1 MYQFLFTKNSIKY
14 IARIFLHLTKAYEV
28 LSDPKK
34 RREYDEKLKAKLH
47 QKERIEKFDA
57 KRRQM
62 KEGIREKKKKKKKK

>member
-1 MYQFLFTKNSIKY
+1 
-14 IARIFLHLTKAYEV
+14 V

-34 RREYDEKLKAKLH
+34 RREYDEKLKAKLQ

-62 KEGIREKKKKKKKK
+62 KEGFYLIKIISNFKFQKSHFKF

>member
-1 MYQFLFTKNSIKY
+1 M
-14 IARIFLHLTKAYEV
+14 

-34 RREYDEKLKAKLH
+34 RREYDEKLKAKLQ

-62 KEGIREKKKKKKKK
+62 KEGFYLIKIISNFKFQKSHFKF

>member
-1 MYQFLFTKNSIKY
+1 
-14 IARIFLHLTKAYEV
+14 LHLTKAYEV

-62 KEGIREKKKKKKKK
+62 KEGIREKKKKKKKKKIKNFYIIIKF

>member
-1 MYQFLFTKNSIKY
+1 
-14 IARIFLHLTKAYEV
+14 V

-57 KRRQM
+57 KRKQM
-62 KEGIREKKKKKKKK
+62 KEGYYLIDIYMNFKFRISNFKITNFKFQNFKFYLPKLTF

>member
-1 MYQFLFTKNSIKY
+1 
-14 IARIFLHLTKAYEV
+14 LHLTKAYEV

-62 KEGIREKKKKKKKK
+62 KEGIREKKKKKKKKKKVF